1 MKNSLLDRKTSRMT
15 NQYTREVLIK
25 TIVAHEA
32 QSIERGE
39 EYLKEL
45 KDLYHKWEHVSS
57 EDLCTKYNQLDALPK
72 LTVDSLKP

>member
-1 MKNSLLDRKTSRMT
+1 MKHK
-15 NQYTREVLIK
+15 
-25 TIVAHEA
+25 A
-32 QSIERGE
+32 IERGD